1 MIFLYLW
8 FKMQKDMEL
17 SINLE
22 FNQLLKLIHQLPK
35 KDIERLSVVLQSE
48 VTASKPVS
56 SLQELILNAPTWTDA
71 ELQDY
76 NEVRTH
82 LNQSR
87 IA

>member
-1 MIFLYLW
+1 
-8 FKMQKDMEL
+8 MEL
-17 SINLE
+17 KINLE

-48 VTASKPVS
+48 VTASKSSS
-56 SLQELILNAPTWTDA
+56 SLQKLILNAPTWTDA
-71 ELQDY
+71 ELHEY
-76 NEVRTH
+76 EEARTH

>member
-1 MIFLYLW
+1 
-8 FKMQKDMEL
+8 MEL
-17 SINLE
+17 RLDLE

-48 VTASKPVS
+48 VSASKS
-56 SLQELILNAPTWTDA
+56 SSALQKLILDAPTWSDA
-71 ELQDY
+71 ELHEY
-76 NEVRTH
+76 EEARAH

>member
-1 MIFLYLW
+1 
-8 FKMQKDMEL
+8 MEL
-17 SINLE
+17 KINLE

-48 VTASKPVS
+48 VTASKS
-56 SLQELILNAPTWTDA
+56 AGTLQKLIMDAPTWTDA
-71 ELQDY
+71 ELNDF
-76 NEVRTH
+76 NEARTH

>member
-1 MIFLYLW
+1 
-8 FKMQKDMEL
+8 MEL
-17 SINLE
+17 KLNLE

-35 KDIERLSVVLQSE
+35 EDIERLSAVLQSE
-48 VTASKPVS
+48 TPLSKS
-56 SLQELILNAPTWTDA
+56 SIALQKLILGAPTWTDA

-76 NEVRTH
+76 NDARVH

>member
-1 MIFLYLW
+1 
-8 FKMQKDMEL
+8 MEL
-17 SINLE
+17 KINLE

-48 VTASKPVS
+48 VSVNKSTS
-56 SLQELILNAPTWTDA
+56 SLQKLILEAPTWTDA
-71 ELQDY
+71 ELHVY
-76 NEVRTH
+76 EEARAH

>member
-1 MIFLYLW
+1 
-8 FKMQKDMEL
+8 MEL
-17 SINLE
+17 KINLE

-48 VTASKPVS
+48 VTASKSAS
-56 SLQELILNAPTWTDA
+56 SLQKLILDAPTWTDT

-76 NEVRTH
+76 NDARVH
-82 LNQSR
+82 FNQSR

>member
-1 MIFLYLW
+1 
-8 FKMQKDMEL
+8 MEL
-17 SINLE
+17 KIKLE

-48 VTASKPVS
+48 VTASKS
-56 SLQELILNAPTWTDA
+56 AGTLQKLIMDAPTWTDA
-71 ELQDY
+71 ELHDF
-76 NEVRTH
+76 NEARTH

>member
-1 MIFLYLW
+1 
-8 FKMQKDMEL
+8 MEL
-17 SINLE
+17 RIDLE

-48 VTASKPVS
+48 VSASKS
-56 SLQELILNAPTWTDA
+56 SSILQKMILDAPTWTVA

-76 NEVRTH
+76 NDARTH

>member
-1 MIFLYLW
+1 
-8 FKMQKDMEL
+8 MEL
-17 SINLE
+17 KIKLE

-48 VTASKPVS
+48 VKASKS
-56 SLQELILNAPTWTDA
+56 SGTLQKLIMDAPTWTDA
-71 ELQDY
+71 ELHDF
-76 NEVRTH
+76 NEARTH

>member
-1 MIFLYLW
+1 
-8 FKMQKDMEL
+8 MEL
-17 SINLE
+17 KINLE
-22 FNQLLKLIHQLPK
+22 FNQLLKLIHQLPP

-48 VTASKPVS
+48 VSANKSTS
-56 SLQELILNAPTWTDA
+56 SLQKLILNAPMWTDA

-76 NEVRTH
+76 DDARTH

>member
-1 MIFLYLW
+1 
-8 FKMQKDMEL
+8 MEL
-17 SINLE
+17 KINLE

-48 VTASKPVS
+48 VTAAKSAS
-56 SLQELILNAPTWTDA
+56 SLQKLILDAPTWTDT

-76 NEVRTH
+76 NDARDH

>member
-1 MIFLYLW
+1 
-8 FKMQKDMEL
+8 MEL
-17 SINLE
+17 KINLE

-35 KDIERLSVVLQSE
+35 KDIERLSSVLQSE
-48 VTASKPVS
+48 VSASKS
-56 SLQELILNAPTWTDA
+56 STSLQKMILDAPTWTDT

-76 NEVRTH
+76 NDARAH

>member
-1 MIFLYLW
+1 
-8 FKMQKDMEL
+8 MEL
-17 SINLE
+17 RLDLE

-48 VTASKPVS
+48 VKASKS
-56 SLQELILNAPTWTDA
+56 SGSLQKLILDAPTWTDA

-76 NEVRTH
+76 NDARAH

>member
-1 MIFLYLW
+1 
-8 FKMQKDMEL
+8 MEL
-17 SINLE
+17 KINLE

-35 KDIERLSVVLQSE
+35 KDIERLSVVLESA
-48 VTASKPVS
+48 ASVS
-56 SLQELILNAPTWTDA
+56 KSSSALQKLILDAPTWTAA

-76 NEVRTH
+76 NDARVH

>member
-1 MIFLYLW
+1 
-8 FKMQKDMEL
+8 MEL
-17 SINLE
+17 KINLE
-22 FNQLLKLIHQLPK
+22 FNQILKLIHQLPK

-48 VTASKPVS
+48 VAASKSSS

-76 NEVRTH
+76 IEARAH

>member
-1 MIFLYLW
+1 
-8 FKMQKDMEL
+8 MEL
-17 SINLE
+17 KINLE

-48 VTASKPVS
+48 VTATKSAS
-56 SLQELILNAPTWTDA
+56 SLQKLILDAPTWTDA

-76 NEVRTH
+76 NDARDH